1 MSVKVYTLPD
11 KCANE
16 TVILGVGPRDQ
27 VAFLSDGERVQV
39 VAVPKDPLILG
50 SKEEFWESVART
62 DKDVAEKRTHSVA
75 DVTDALRSKYGL

>member
-1 MSVKVYTLPD
+1 MSVKVYILPD

-39 VAVPKDPLILG
+39 VAVPKDPLTLG
-50 SKEEFWESVART
+50 SKEEFWGSVARA
-62 DKDVAEKRTHSVA
+62 DKDVAEKRAHSVA
-75 DVTDALRSKYGL
+75 DVVDALRSKYGL

>member
-1 MSVKVYTLPD
+1 
-11 KCANE
+11 
-16 TVILGVGPRDQ
+16 

-62 DKDVAEKRTHSVA
+62 DKDVAEKRAHSVA
-75 DVTDALRSKYGL
+75 DAVDALRSKYGL